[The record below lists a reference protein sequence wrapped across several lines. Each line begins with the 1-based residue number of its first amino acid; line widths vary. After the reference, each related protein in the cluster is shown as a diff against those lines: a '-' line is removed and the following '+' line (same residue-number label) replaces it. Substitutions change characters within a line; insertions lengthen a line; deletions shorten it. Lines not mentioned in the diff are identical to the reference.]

1 MLMLKSLKPST
12 PSELSYFRGNIKCNF
27 EEAISLYGH
36 VYGLSKGGFIARA
49 GSVSDAADCHR
60 TCADT
65 KYRRWSN

>member
-36 VYGLSKGGFIARA
+36 VCGLSKSGFITRV
-49 GSVSDAADCHR
+49 GGCSGLWR
-60 TCADT
+60 LLL
-65 KYRRWSN
+65 